1 VSDRVESSTQSSP
14 QLEEPEDR
22 PPLSRGTIILW
33 LIAIGMI
40 IMLLPLSLVASTI
53 GSDAQRIN
61 ADLVSIQ
68 NSLTSV
74 PTPIPE
80 VRELMN
86 SLAQVQEQAIQVQ
99 ALLPTLTGPRTDWPA
114 IMSAVGSYNPDQ
126 IVVSSLALANNQL
139 TISGQAV
146 NDTLVVDYARAL
158 EQSGRFSR
166 VVVQSIRVI
175 ATPVLTPTV
184 GATITPTATFAPTT
198 DPRDEFEPDDAQPK
212 PIFLS
217 QPQVHSFFPSGDVD
231 QVTFLAKAGRI
242 YRVYTTGLAPGVDT
256 LLTASVGAA
265 TYTNDDAAPGVL
277 SSEIVFQMTT
287 TADMNAV
294 AKVTNRGQFGADQ
307 RYTLIVEEA
316 IPTPTLAPPP
326 PPSPTNTS
334 APPNTPTFTP
344 SPTIDQRDPYE
355 PDDVTPKQIALGETQ
370 SHTFFPDL
378 DVDKVSFLV
387 KSGRFYQA
395 FTSELA
401 LGVDTTI
408 RVAFGSQQWINDD
421 TTPGSGSY
429 DSTVCFQASTD
440 GTASVTITN
449 IQNQF
454 GAGKTYKV
462 SVTEIPDLSDTKCG
476 RTTPAPQT
484 VKVPG
489 LAALSAKADRAWGA
503 LPPRSIRADRDAQQG
518 ALTVEFVIVADIEVA
533 TP

>member
-1 VSDRVESSTQSSP
+1 MD
-14 QLEEPEDR
+14 
-22 PPLSRGTIILW
+22 
-33 LIAIGMI
+33 
-40 IMLLPLSLVASTI
+40 
-53 GSDAQRIN
+53 
-61 ADLVSIQ
+61 
-68 NSLTSV
+68 
-74 PTPIPE
+74 
-80 VRELMN
+80 
-86 SLAQVQEQAIQVQ
+86 SLARVQEQATQVQ

-114 IMSAVGSYNPDQ
+114 VMSAVGSYNPNQ
-126 IVVSSLALANNQL
+126 IVLSSLAVANNQL

-158 EQSGRFSR
+158 EQSGHFSR

-175 ATPVLTPTV
+175 ATPVLAPTITASPTG
-184 GATITPTATFAPTT
+184 GATITPTATFTPTFTATPTT
-198 DPRDEFEPDDAQPK
+198 NPRDEFEPDDTQPK
-212 PIFLS
+212 AIFLG
-217 QPQVHSFFPSGDVD
+217 QPQVHNFFPNGDVD

-242 YRVYTTGLAPGVDT
+242 YRVYTADLAPGVDT
-256 LLTASVGAA
+256 LLTASVGGA
-265 TYTNDDAAPGVL
+265 TYSNDDAAPGTL
-277 SSEIVFQMTT
+277 SSEIVFQVTT
-287 TADMNAV
+287 SVDMNAV
-294 AKVTNRGQFGADQ
+294 AKVTNRGQFGGDK
-307 RYTLIVEEA
+307 RYTLIVDEA
-316 IPTPTLAPPP
+316 VPTPTLAPSPTSTTAPPP

-334 APPNTPTFTP
+334 PPPNTPTFTP
-344 SPTIDQRDPYE
+344 SPTIDQRDAYE
-355 PDDVTPKQIALGETQ
+355 PDDVTPKPIALGETQ

-401 LGVDTTI
+401 LGVDTSI

-462 SVTEIPDLSDTKCG
+462 SVKEIPDLSDTKCG
-476 RTTPAPQT
+476 RTTPAPLT
-484 VKVPG
+484 VKAPG
-489 LAALSAKADRAWGA
+489 LAAPSAKADWAWGA
-503 LPPRSIRADRDAQQG
+503 LPPRSIRADRRAQQG
-518 ALTVEFVIVADIEVA
+518 TLTVEFVILADIKVA